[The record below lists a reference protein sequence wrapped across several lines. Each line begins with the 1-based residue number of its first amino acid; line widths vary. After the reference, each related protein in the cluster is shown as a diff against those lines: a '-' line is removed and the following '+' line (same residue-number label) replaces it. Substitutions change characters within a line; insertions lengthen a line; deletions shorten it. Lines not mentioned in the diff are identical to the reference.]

1 MHTLSVPDTREER
14 NWFTEKEKNKKNP
27 GPSEE
32 PGNRKTSSISL
43 FPCLEP
49 QCPDGHH
56 QPSHNTY
63 LPVRKSQPSPHLS
76 PVSQQGP
83 SLDVPEFEASAERW
97 LLSSASFSL
106 SNLMLPFVRGTLS
119 VCEHRAPIECS
130 AERDCTAARPS
141 VLGCPQGNAQ
151 SS

>member
-1 MHTLSVPDTREER
+1 MCAHTQCARHSGEG
-14 NWFTEKEKNKKNP
+14 NWFTKKEKEHPKSQGTERP
-27 GPSEE
+27 APL
-32 PGNRKTSSISL
+32 SL
-43 FPCLEP
+43 FTRPEP
-49 QCPDGHH
+49 QYPDGHH
-56 QPSHNTY
+56 QPSRSTR

-83 SLDVPEFEASAERW
+83 SLDITEFEATAERW

-106 SNLMLPFVRGTLS
+106 PSLMLPFVCATLS

-130 AERDCTAARPS
+130 PKTDCTAARPS
-141 VLGCPQGNAQ
+141 VQRCPQGNAQ